1 MCFRVESIRNENMEI
16 TVWKYTV
23 KSAVHGTWKYT
34 VKSTV
39 HAAWQW
45 YGEYSINLL
54 TKNYTDLR
62 DGTRP
67 DSHVTALSTFDIVK
81 DEIAFWF

>member
-23 KSAVHGTWKYT
+23 KSTVHGTWKYT

-67 DSHVTALSTFDIVK
+67 DSHATALSTFDIVK